1 MLLTIKC
8 KGRINVRFEK
18 TRGSKKIDVNIALM
32 KIKGKRVE
40 WDNANYNYDKF
51 FDLDDYNLLRRNILK
66 YLVEIFHLHISENQI
81 CKKNYIALEFELN
94 MSIAN

>member
-32 KIKGKRVE
+32 KIKGKRIE
-40 WDNANYNYDKF
+40 RDNANYNYDKF
-51 FDLDDYNLLRRNILK
+51 FDLDD
-66 YLVEIFHLHISENQI
+66 
-81 CKKNYIALEFELN
+81 
-94 MSIAN
+94 

>member
-32 KIKGKRVE
+32 KIKGKRIE

-51 FDLDDYNLLRRNILK
+51 FDLDDYDLLRRNILK
-66 YLVEIFHLHISENQI
+66 YLVKMTNIFNDFI
-81 CKKNYIALEFELN
+81 
-94 MSIAN
+94 